1 MSIDG
6 FDLSRIGDRT
16 LIPDVFRLLWLSLRI
31 CVVSKCIC
39 VVNRVLFCCFLVRG
53 HLEVS
58 YFFGGF
64 AVGGLWFFCFV
75 SFLYIVLLMLSLS
88 LLFIYVLGVTISG
101 CVFVWIWVWFAKG
114 LVDVFKWTWHFG
126 DCSLT
131 FFFTIEFD
139 CQFLDEVVIAFR

>member
-64 AVGGLWFFCFV
+64 AVGSLWFFCFV

-88 LLFIYVLGVTISG
+88 LLFIYVLGVTLFPDAFLFGFGSGLLRVWLMFLSELGIS
-101 CVFVWIWVWFAKG
+101 VTAA
-114 LVDVFKWTWHFG
+114 WHFF
-126 DCSLT
+126 SP
-131 FFFTIEFD
+131 
-139 CQFLDEVVIAFR
+139 